1 MLAQALAACPNGED
15 ASRSLLW
22 LMWNRPWYREYM
34 REAVS
39 PLESVGG
46 PFGHATDADRPT
58 RYTDTGRPLRL
69 VGGAA

>member
-1 MLAQALAACPNGED
+1 
-15 ASRSLLW
+15 
-22 LMWNRPWYREYM
+22 MWNRPWYREYM